1 MALAV
6 AQLVASRELM
16 HDARTIMRMG
26 PGLYELDLLT
36 HRLKHSMRYFPELH
50 IANMLRSRI
59 RGAFSD
65 LDREGEEL
73 SRATI
78 NMQARLDERDPA
90 KGYRPMM
97 EFGRYTG
104 VYILCRLQIQ
114 VMLATATA
122 EYPAQHNG
130 QVDWPRDWDK
140 LGL

>member
-1 MALAV
+1 MGV
-6 AQLVASRELM
+6 AQLVASKDLM

-65 LDREGEEL
+65 LERDWEEL
-73 SRATI
+73 TRATI
-78 NMQARLDERDPA
+78 TMDARLDERDPA

-104 VYILCRLQIQ
+104 VYILCRMD
-114 VMLATATA
+114 VHVVLATANGD
-122 EYPAQHNG
+122 YPAQHKG